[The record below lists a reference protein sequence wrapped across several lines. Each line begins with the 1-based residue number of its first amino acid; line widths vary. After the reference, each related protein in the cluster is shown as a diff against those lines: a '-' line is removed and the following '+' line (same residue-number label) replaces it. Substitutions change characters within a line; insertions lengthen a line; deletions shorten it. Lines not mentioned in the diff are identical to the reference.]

1 MVQDTLKLVPS
12 CGDFEHCQVGMLVAK
27 PFLLLAAG
35 GRAVRTDL
43 TGVHLRITS
52 VHDGDGQYINMLTPD
67 LTAVTNSSEW
77 TGFFPDMIAAVA
89 AHAGAPPCRTSFLQ
103 GEETSSR
110 APLTLSFQVSR
121 IRSTRRAATG
131 AGVGRA
137 TRPR

>member
-1 MVQDTLKLVPS
+1 
-12 CGDFEHCQVGMLVAK
+12 MLVAK

-35 GRAVRTDL
+35 ARAAVRTDL

-89 AHAGAPPCRTSFLQ
+89 AHAGAPPRRTFFL
-103 GEETSSR
+103 
-110 APLTLSFQVSR
+110 
-121 IRSTRRAATG
+121 
-131 AGVGRA
+131 
-137 TRPR
+137 